1 MGPGSLSI
9 TNRTIVTIA
18 ACVAAVAFAI
28 PAIRHWRERPRAPVA
43 PAQPL
48 RSTWNAPGDVVAG
61 AGAEYSF
68 GLSLAADGRQL
79 VYPATKAG
87 VVALWLHDLSSGA
100 TRALPGT
107 DTAAMPFWAPDMTRI
122 GFFAAGKIRSIDL
135 ASGTTSDLADSSG
148 GRGAAWNGSGDLVFA
163 PSPNGP
169 LMRRDASGS
178 IAAITTLEPG
188 ETSHTWPSFLPD
200 GRHLMFLVTSSQ
212 PSRSGIW
219 IASLDDPSARK
230 RLIGADAQAIVPS
243 TQNLKTSELQNLKT
257 SELQNLKTSEPQ
269 NLTILFLNDLALMA
283 QSLDARTFEPTGR
296 AAVVGLQAGRGPLGQ
311 IFATASDDVLI
322 YGASGTSLRE
332 LQWLKRDATPAGS
345 ASEPIDAWDLRI
357 APDGKRIV
365 VSEIDRQLRT
375 LDVFIRTGSQPAP
388 VRLSLSTD
396 VDESGVWSPD
406 GLRIAWAGQ
415 RRKVMVRGA
424 GAVLPEQ
431 TIATFDSPVQVW
443 DWSRDGRS
451 LLVGRR
457 SSDTGEDLWI
467 QPPVEGAA
475 AQPYTTAPF
484 DQVYGAFSPDGR
496 SIAYASSESG
506 QFDVYVDSFPKPG
519 TRVRVTT
526 AGGTEPRWSNDGRE
540 LFFRRGSAIH
550 TVRFNSAREIESVAQ
565 LFDLKDA
572 IRSFD
577 VSRDGRFIVNM
588 PSSNNS
594 RGMATIISNWMPQTN
609 HGGTETRSKPN

>member
-1 MGPGSLSI
+1 M
-9 TNRTIVTIA
+9 
-18 ACVAAVAFAI
+18 
-28 PAIRHWRERPRAPVA
+28 
-43 PAQPL
+43 
-48 RSTWNAPGDVVAG
+48 WNASGDLVPG

-79 VYPATKAG
+79 VYPAAKAG
-87 VVALWLHDLSSGA
+87 VVGLWLHDLSSGA

-107 DTAAMPFWAPDMTRI
+107 DAAAMPFWSPDMTRI
-122 GFFAAGKIRSIDL
+122 GFFAGGKIRSIDL
-135 ASGTTSDLADSSG
+135 ASGTTSDLADSSA

-178 IAAITTLEPG
+178 IGAFTTLEQG
-188 ETSHTWPSFLPD
+188 ESSHTWPSFLPD
-200 GRHLMFLVTSSQ
+200 GRHVVFLVTSSQ

-219 IASLDDPSARK
+219 IASLDDRSARR
-230 RLIGADAQAIVPS
+230 RLIAADAQAIVPAAQDPGPKTPGPQDPRPTTHDPRPR
-243 TQNLKTSELQNLKT
+243 TQD
-257 SELQNLKTSEPQ
+257 
-269 NLTILFLNDLALMA
+269 LTILYLNDLALMA
-283 QSLDARTFEPTGR
+283 QPLDAKTFEPTSR
-296 AAVVGLQAGRGPLGQ
+296 AAVVGLQAGHGPLGQ
-311 IFATASDDVLI
+311 MFATASDDVLI
-322 YGASGTSLRE
+322 YGAPDTSLRE
-332 LQWLKRDATPAGS
+332 LQWLKRDGTPAGP

-357 APDGKRIV
+357 APDGRRIV
-365 VSEIDRQLRT
+365 VTEIDRQLRT
-375 LDVFIRTGSQPAP
+375 LDVFIRTGPQPAP
-388 VRLSLSTD
+388 MRVSLSTD

-431 TIATFDSPVQVW
+431 TIAAFDSQVQVW

-451 LLVGRR
+451 LLVGRKN
-457 SSDTGEDLWI
+457 SDTGENLWI

-475 AQPYTTAPF
+475 AEPYTTAPF

-496 SIAYASSESG
+496 SIAYASNESG

-540 LFFRRGSAIH
+540 LYFRRGSEIIAVSLDRFE
-550 TVRFNSAREIESVAQ
+550 VRSMTR
-565 LFDLKDA
+565 LFDAGAA
-572 IRSFD
+572 IRSYD
-577 VSRDGRFIVNM
+577 VSRDGRFLINV
-588 PSSNNS
+588 PS
-594 RGMATIISNWMPQTN
+594 GTN
-609 HGGTETRSKPN
+609 GAPVTTLIYHWSTTRTEARNH